1 MNSCSPIS
9 EMFSSDNEE
18 ETESNEVIN
27 DYNSS
32 TSTPAPTAQIEFTP
46 VLVMA
51 STPTVLATASTS
63 TPAPIARF
71 SDMFSDISD
80 SEDETESNEAING
93 ALKVR
98 GGN

>member
-1 MNSCSPIS
+1 MDLWSPI
-9 EMFSSDNEE
+9 SSDNEE

-27 DYNSS
+27 DYNAS
-32 TSTPAPTAQIEFTP
+32 TSTPAPTALIEFTP
-46 VLVMA
+46 ALGMP

-63 TPAPIARF
+63 TPAPIARI

-80 SEDETESNEAING
+80 SEEETESNEAING

-98 GGN
+98 GSN

>member
-1 MNSCSPIS
+1 MDLWSPI
-9 EMFSSDNEE
+9 SSDNEE

-27 DYNSS
+27 DYNAS
-32 TSTPAPTAQIEFTP
+32 TSTPAPTARIEFTP
-46 VLVMA
+46 ALGMP
-51 STPTVLATASTS
+51 STPTVLATASAS
-63 TPAPIARF
+63 TPAPLARI

-80 SEDETESNEAING
+80 SEEETESNEAVNS

>member
-1 MNSCSPIS
+1 MDSWSPI
-9 EMFSSDNEE
+9 SSDNEE

-32 TSTPAPTAQIEFTP
+32 ISTPAPTARIEFTP
-46 VLVMA
+46 LLGMV
-51 STPTVLATASTS
+51 STPTVLATPSTS
-63 TPAPIARF
+63 TPAPIARN

-80 SEDETESNEAING
+80 SEEETESNEAVNS

>member
-1 MNSCSPIS
+1 MDSWSPIS
-9 EMFSSDNEE
+9 SENEE

-27 DYNSS
+27 DYNDS
-32 TSTPAPTAQIEFTP
+32 TTTPAPTARMEFTP
-46 VLVMA
+46 ALGMA
-51 STPTVLATASTS
+51 STPTVLATPSTS
-63 TPAPIARF
+63 TPAPIARI

-80 SEDETESNEAING
+80 SEEETESNEAING